1 MGKEDVQSLK
11 DNNEITWEL
20 SEKKLTA
27 LKKREELVEPF
38 EEYKS
43 EDSMQE

>member
-11 DNNEITWEL
+11 DNDEITWEL

-27 LKKREELVEPF
+27 MKKREELVEHF

-43 EDSMQE
+43 DHSMQD